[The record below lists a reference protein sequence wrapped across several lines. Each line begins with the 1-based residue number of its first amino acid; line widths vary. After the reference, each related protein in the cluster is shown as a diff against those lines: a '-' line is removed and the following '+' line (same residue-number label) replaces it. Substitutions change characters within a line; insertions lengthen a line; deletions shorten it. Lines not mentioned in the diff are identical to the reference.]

1 MNVFKTIYNKI
12 FVRKLILFLVE
23 DNSVY
28 SKSVQGFLRN
38 RFPELEVK
46 AFSSGEACL
55 LELSR
60 KPRIII
66 MDYLLNLHDPN
77 AATGL
82 SIIKKIKATS
92 SKTDIILLSGQTDL
106 NAFAEAISTY
116 GCTYI
121 QKDEQAFKKV
131 EHFIK
136 GVLDRAKS
144 NF

>member
-28 SKSVQGFLRN
+28 SKSVQGFLRT
-38 RFPELEVK
+38 RFPELEIK

-55 LELSR
+55 LELRR
-60 KPRIII
+60 KPKIII
-66 MDYLLNLHDPN
+66 MDYLLSLHDQN

-92 SKTDIILLSGQTDL
+92 AQTDIILLSGQTDL
-106 NAFAEAISTY
+106 KAFGEAISTY

-121 QKDEQAFKKV
+121 RKDELAFKEV
-131 EHFIK
+131 ARCIK
-136 GVLDRAKS
+136 GILDSVKS
-144 NF
+144 